1 MKKTYVWLSAC
12 VLAVALVGCGTNDT
26 TPIASYEIAEAGS
39 WKDGTYVETASGRNE
54 DFEITVVIKNGN
66 IENVSVGPNDETPDK
81 GGRAIE
87 QLPGQIK
94 DAQSYSV
101 DAVTGAT
108 ITSEGIK
115 DAVARCLEQAS
126 Q

>member
-1 MKKTYVWLSAC
+1 MSLLGPMMK
-12 VLAVALVGCGTNDT
+12 
-26 TPIASYEIAEAGS
+26 PH
-39 WKDGTYVETASGRNE
+39 
-54 DFEITVVIKNGN
+54 
-66 IENVSVGPNDETPDK
+66 DK

-87 QLPGQIK
+87 QLPGQSK

-101 DAVTGAT
+101 DAITGAT